1 MSKRL
6 EMFEQ
11 VLAKGSQDPFHH
23 YAHAMELRSLGRGPE
38 ALEAFARVAERF
50 VDYVPTYL
58 MAAQL
63 ADELGERERARSFC
77 ERGIEAATRKRDH
90 HALSELQTF
99 LQTLS

>member
-1 MSKRL
+1 
-6 EMFEQ
+6 
-11 VLAKGSQDPFHH
+11 
-23 YAHAMELRSLGRGPE
+23 
-38 ALEAFARVAERF
+38 
-50 VDYVPTYL
+50 

-77 ERGIEAATRKRDH
+77 ERGIETATRKRDH